1 MGTLVTNDGLRA
13 LSAVANLLSNLC
25 VLEVSKARTT
35 LPTEVLMITDPAV
48 IFNYIKRL
56 INMPVEE
63 SPAAAEV
70 RPRSLPS
77 ATDQS
82 AEVREGSTQELPPA
96 TENAAEEIQIVENT
110 EAQPES
116 LPSDTDEEAEATT
129 ASQKETAYYW
139 HKMKEEPPDQFD
151 TRAFHGEQ
159 WQIAWALGKEKRI
172 LERCTVR
179 TMTGRLINERLWGK
193 RKGNDCVVYVKKTHD
208 RYIDTALNELETIK
222 DRGRYHH
229 KTNPLPKIYKKYEM
243 FPLKSK
249 SEDVS
254 QLNSLNHLDKN
265 SLRYRQPL
273 LSVPLS
279 KAIEENC
286 LANSTM
292 AFLYSTSAISL
303 LTQKP
308 RRKRSRRFLSSWKTR
323 ANHRDRLIVF
333 VISRYACD
341 SRSCRHCSESQ
352 LLHEATP
359 C

>member
-1 MGTLVTNDGLRA
+1 
-13 LSAVANLLSNLC
+13 
-25 VLEVSKARTT
+25 
-35 LPTEVLMITDPAV
+35 
-48 IFNYIKRL
+48 
-56 INMPVEE
+56 MPVEE

-249 SEDVS
+249 SEDVATKLFESFGQELLEVPTAAALRAALEGNRGKLFGKFDDGVFILYLSDKSTHTETEEKKVEEIS
-254 QLNSLNHLDKN
+254 QQLENE
-265 SLRYRQPL
+265 
-273 LSVPLS
+273 S
-279 KAIEENC
+279 K
-286 LANSTM
+286 S
-292 AFLYSTSAISL
+292 
-303 LTQKP
+303 P
-308 RRKRSRRFLSSWKTR
+308 
-323 ANHRDRLIVF
+323 
-333 VISRYACD
+333 
-341 SRSCRHCSESQ
+341 
-352 LLHEATP
+352 
-359 C
+359 